1 MQNAKTS
8 MFVPVLGYKAVKNGE
23 WYICHGLTA
32 NGPITFWSQQ
42 QPDSNS
48 VACLTPYKVGDL
60 RWDGTT
66 WEQDGYSL
74 EYFSTAN
81 TITSAKTALDAIAG
95 MSF

>member
-8 MFVPVLGYKAVKNGE
+8 IFVPVLGYKAVKNGE

-66 WEQDGYSL
+66 WEQNGYSL

-81 TITSAKTALDAIAG
+81 TITSAKTSLDAIAG